1 MSSYSVKKG
10 MVLRPIATT
19 RTSDTTSSNADNFK
33 EIKTAKVGIIMHTGS
48 YSQATRM
55 LVEQRRATWMHLL
68 KLMHYRYIFRI
79 HPANP
84 SQGPTLILV
93 IL

>member
-1 MSSYSVKKG
+1 MDVE
-10 MVLRPIATT
+10 PIATT
-19 RTSDTTSSNADNFK
+19 RTTDTPSANAGKFK
-33 EIKTAKVGIIMHTGS
+33 ENKTAKVGIIMHKGS

-55 LVEQRRATWMHLL
+55 LVEQRRTTWMHLL
-68 KLMHYRYIFRI
+68 MLMLYRYIFII

-84 SQGPTLILV
+84 SQGPTLILF